1 MVPAVGGDENGSER
15 PARPLSWRAQLVLVV
30 LVIGIIGG
38 VAATWSSAYRGNK
51 PFPPEE
57 MSAEAKRKTRIYRP
71 KDSEW
76 ASLTIESIANHSF
89 NSEFVTE
96 GKIQVNEDRSTP
108 IFSPY
113 AGRVTRLFAKAGDVI
128 QPGQPLFVVEA
139 TDMVQAQNDFIAAIT
154 AMNKARSALNL
165 AQITDKRS
173 RDLYAAK
180 AVPLKETQN
189 AQAGLV
195 AAQNDMRSAETALE
209 AARNRLRIL
218 GRSDGDIDAFEKTG
232 RISPDTPVFAPI
244 GGTIVQRKIG
254 PGQYVSSATSDP
266 VFVVGDLANVW
277 LTAFVRETDA
287 GKVAVGEDVS
297 FTVLAYPDRVFKGK
311 IDYVAAALD
320 PASRRLM
327 VRATIDNSEGLL
339 KPEMFASVTITVKR
353 DIISAAAPREA
364 LIYEGNSVRAWV
376 ARDDKTIEL
385 RRVKTGIADGSL
397 IQIVEG
403 ADPGE
408 RIVVRGSLFIDRV
421 ATGG

>member
-1 MVPAVGGDENGSER
+1 MEDPRSER
-15 PARPLSWRAQLVLVV
+15 PARPLHWRSQLVLIL

-38 VAATWSSAYRGNK
+38 VAATWSSAHRGGK
-51 PFPPEE
+51 PLPLEE
-57 MSAEAKRKTRIYRP
+57 LSSEAKRKTRVYRP
-71 KDSEW
+71 KESEW
-76 ASLTIESIANHSF
+76 ASLTIEQIESHAF
-89 NSEFVTE
+89 NAEFVTE

-128 QPGQPLFVVEA
+128 QRGQPLFVVEA

-154 AMNKARSALNL
+154 IMNKARSALNL

-180 AVPLKETQN
+180 AVPLKEMQN
-189 AQAGLV
+189 AQAALV

-218 GRSDGDIDAFEKTG
+218 GRSDGDIDDFEKTG
-232 RISPDTPVFAPI
+232 RISPDTSVFAPI

-254 PGQYVSSATSDP
+254 PGQYVSAATSDP

-287 GKVAVGEDVS
+287 GKVAVGEDLS
-297 FTVLAYPDRVFKGK
+297 FTVLAYPDRVFRGT

-320 PASRRLM
+320 PASRRLI

-339 KPEMFASVTITVKR
+339 KPEMFASVTITVRR
-353 DIISAAAPREA
+353 DVIAAAAPREA
-364 LIYEGNSVRAWV
+364 LIYEGNLVHAWV

-385 RRVKTGIADGSL
+385 RRLKTGMTDGRL
-397 IQIVEG
+397 IQIVDG
-403 ADPGE
+403 ANPGE

>member
-1 MVPAVGGDENGSER
+1 MEDNKSER
-15 PARPLSWRAQLVLVV
+15 PARPLSWRAQIVLVV
-30 LVIGIIGG
+30 LIVGIVGG

-51 PFPPEE
+51 PLPPEE
-57 MSAEAKRKTRIYRP
+57 MSAEAKRKTRVYRP

-76 ASLTIESIANHSF
+76 AALSVVQIANHSF

-113 AGRVTRLFAKAGDVI
+113 AGRVTRLFAKAGDII
-128 QPGQPLFVVEA
+128 QPGQPLFIVEA

-180 AVPLKETQN
+180 AVPLKEMQN

-218 GRSDGDIDAFEKTG
+218 GRADADIDTFEKTG
-232 RISPDTPVFAPI
+232 RISPDTPVHSPI

-254 PGQYVSSATSDP
+254 PGQYVSAATSDP
-266 VFVVGDLANVW
+266 VFVVGDLTNVW

-287 GKVAVGEDVS
+287 GKVAVGESVS
-297 FTVLAYPDRVFKGK
+297 FTVLAYPDRVFKGT

-339 KPEMFASVTITVKR
+339 KPEMFASVTITVRR
-353 DIISAAAPREA
+353 DVVAAAAPRAA
-364 LIYEGNSVRAWV
+364 LIYEGSSVRAWV

-385 RRVKTGIADGSL
+385 RGIKTGMADGSL
-397 IQIVEG
+397 IQIVDG
-403 ADPGE
+403 VSPGE

>member
-1 MVPAVGGDENGSER
+1 MVQAVGGDENGSEQ
-15 PARPLSWRAQLVLVV
+15 PARPLGRRSQLVLLLVV
-30 LVIGIIGG
+30 VSIIAG
-38 VAATWSSAYRGNK
+38 VTATWSSAHRGGK
-51 PFPPEE
+51 PLPPEE
-57 MSAEAKRKTRIYRP
+57 MSAEAKRKTRVYRP
-71 KDSEW
+71 KESEW
-76 ASLTIESIANHSF
+76 ASLTIEQIENHAF
-89 NSEFVTE
+89 NAEFVTE
-96 GKIQVNEDRSTP
+96 GKIQVNEDQSTP

-128 QPGQPLFVVEA
+128 QRGQPLFVVEA

-173 RDLYAAK
+173 RDLYDAK
-180 AVPLKETQN
+180 AVPLKEMQN

-218 GRSDGDIDAFEKTG
+218 GRSDGDIDTFEKTG

-244 GGTIVQRKIG
+244 AGTIVQRKIG
-254 PGQYVSSATSDP
+254 PGQYVSAATSDP

-297 FTVLAYPDRVFKGK
+297 FTVLAYPDRVFRGT

-320 PASRRLM
+320 PASRRLI

-339 KPEMFASVTITVKR
+339 KPEMFASVTITVRR
-353 DIISAAAPREA
+353 DVIAAAAPREA
-364 LIYEGNSVRAWV
+364 LIYEGNLVHAWV
-376 ARDDKTIEL
+376 ARDDNTIEL
-385 RRVKTGIADGSL
+385 RRLKTGMTDGRL
-397 IQIVEG
+397 IQIVDG
-403 ADPGE
+403 ANPGE